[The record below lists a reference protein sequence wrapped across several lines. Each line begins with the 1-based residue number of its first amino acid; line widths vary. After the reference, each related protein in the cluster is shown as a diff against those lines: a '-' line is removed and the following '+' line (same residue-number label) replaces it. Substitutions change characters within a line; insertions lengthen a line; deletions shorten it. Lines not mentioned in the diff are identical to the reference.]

1 MKSAFKRKTR
11 PLIKGAK
18 APSLWPRGVIPL
30 ERGSVLSRN
39 IDFFLFSFFIFSFS
53 PLRRRNGDFSS
64 SRWLYSTNGVSLG
77 GSCRRRKTTSPLT
90 VALIDQGKRGDISRG
105 WCRRR
110 SKTVT
115 VGESKGK
122 DEFICLSVWLF
133 QSCMSL
139 DCSISSWI

>member
-122 DEFICLSVWLF
+122 DEFICLSV
-133 QSCMSL
+133 
-139 DCSISSWI
+139 